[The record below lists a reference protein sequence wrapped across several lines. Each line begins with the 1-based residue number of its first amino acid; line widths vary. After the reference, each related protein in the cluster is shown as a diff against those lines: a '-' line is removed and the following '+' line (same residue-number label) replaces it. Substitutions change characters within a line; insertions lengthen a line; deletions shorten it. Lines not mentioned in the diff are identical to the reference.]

1 MTALMP
7 RLQCFLFAL
16 LILAFPTAQ
25 DSVGASQSLQKFRVG
40 VYENPP
46 KVYINNSGEAA
57 GIFPEILKIIADRE
71 KWELEFVSC
80 SWNEC
85 LERLESN
92 DLDIMPDIAY
102 SEERGKKFYFSQ
114 ESVFLN
120 WATIYTHKD
129 VAVNS
134 LFDLN
139 GRTIAAVKE
148 DIHTV
153 GKEGIEHLISKFELD
168 TEILPV
174 NSYHEA
180 LAMVEDGSVDGG
192 VVNRLFGALTEREY
206 EISKTPIVFNP
217 VHLKFAF
224 PQKQKYIG
232 ISRTIDKH
240 IRQFKA
246 DPGSL
251 FHKIIN
257 SYLSGVDFD
266 LSFFR
271 EVQSIPLTEDEKQW
285 LARHKVIRLGVDKG
299 YAPYSFR
306 NEGGDY
312 QGIAV
317 DIIHLVAKH
326 LGVKIDIVEGLDWP
340 QIIDYA
346 GQRKL
351 DAILT
356 TVETPERREFLNFTH
371 MYLPTPLVIMTKQ
384 DNQEIQG
391 PEGLTG
397 KKVALV
403 NGYYSAEI
411 ALQDHPDI
419 IPVMVQ
425 TPLDGLTA
433 VSSGLVDCY
442 IGVIGVCDYISRVNG
457 ITNLKIAARYD
468 MLMHGERIATRKDW
482 PELADILD
490 KALGAITEKKRLELH
505 QSWISALA
513 SLEGPAL
520 LQQKNALT
528 AEETAWV
535 KEHKEILLGVDPEFA
550 PFEFIDE
557 TGQYTGIVPEYLQIL
572 EKRIGLNFEVAPGL
586 SWKEAV
592 EQVRQGKID
601 MLPCVGKTSERQ
613 KFLLFSKP
621 YMYYQRVIIT
631 RTGTPFISSI
641 DDIKGMRVAV
651 QKETSHE
658 GYLMDN
664 TEVQP
669 TLYATLQETLKA
681 VSDGRADAMIG
692 NLSSSIFW
700 IRKENFTN
708 LKIAGPVSYASEE
721 LHFAVHENLPELVGI
736 VEKGLA
742 SLTSLQQKN
751 IREKWVNVEYEPGLD
766 PGRIFRYFL
775 IGFAL
780 IFMGFGLFLFWNY
793 RLKKEID
800 KRTGEVEKTNRQ
812 LLSEIQSREVA
823 EADRKDMQNQLFQ
836 AQKIES
842 IGTLAGG
849 IAHDFNNI
857 LSSIIG
863 YTEISLDYV
872 VKGSKLEKNMQEV
885 YKAGQRAK
893 DLVKQILTIA
903 RKSDEEIKPIPVKPI
918 IKEALKF
925 LRSSIPTTIEIQ
937 QNITSESSIMGNPT
951 QLHQIIMNLC
961 TNAAHA
967 MEESGG
973 LLKVD
978 LEDLRFEK
986 HETIQGQ
993 QIKSGD
999 YIKLRISDTGTGISP
1014 DVIGAIFDPYYTS
1027 KEPGEGTGLGLA
1039 LVHSIVE
1046 KYGGIIEVSS
1056 ELGQGS
1062 VFSIYLPTTKV
1073 NQTNQPYTKQDL
1085 PIGSERI
1092 LFIDDEAA
1100 IAKIGSQHL
1109 EKLGYSVT
1117 IMTSSKKALNL
1128 FQSNAY
1134 AFDLVLTDMTMP
1146 GLTGDKLAVELMKI
1160 RQDMPVIVCT
1170 GYSKKIS
1177 AQTAAKIGIKALV
1190 YKPLDRAELAKTVR
1204 KVLDDTQGSAHDKLS
1219 LHENSRP

>member
-1 MTALMP
+1 MP
-7 RLQCFLFAL
+7 TLILRLKFLLFAL
-16 LILAFPTAQ
+16 LILVLPATQ
-25 DSVGASQSLQKFRVG
+25 DSAGASQSLQKFRVG

-46 KVYINNSGEAA
+46 KVYTNSSGEAV
-57 GIFPEILKIIADRE
+57 GIFPEILKIIAERE
-71 KWELEFVSC
+71 KWELEFVLC

-92 DLDIMPDIAY
+92 DLDIMLDIAY
-102 SEERGKKFYFSQ
+102 SEERRKKFYFSQ

-120 WATIYTHKD
+120 WATIYTRKD
-129 VAVNS
+129 VEANS

-153 GKEGIEHLISKFELD
+153 GEGGIENLISKFELD
-168 TEILPV
+168 TKVLPV
-174 NSYHEA
+174 ESYHEA
-180 LAMVEDGSVDGG
+180 LAMVEDGRADAG
-192 VVNRLFGALTEREY
+192 VVNRLFGALTEGEY

-232 ISRTIDKH
+232 IARTIDQH

-271 EVQSIPLTEDEKQW
+271 EMQSIPLTEDERQW

-306 NEGGDY
+306 NKGGDY
-312 QGIAV
+312 QGIAI
-317 DIIHLVAKH
+317 DTIHLVAQY
-326 LGVKIDIVEGLDWP
+326 LDVEIDIVEGLKWP

-346 GQRKL
+346 RQGKL

-356 TVETPERREFLNFTH
+356 AVETPERTEFLNFTH
-371 MYLPTPLVIMTKQ
+371 IYLPTPLVIMTKQ
-384 DNQEIQG
+384 DYQEIQG
-391 PEGLTG
+391 PENLKG

-411 ALQDHPDI
+411 TLQNHPDI

-433 VSSGLVDCY
+433 VSTGLADCY
-442 IGVIGVCDYISRVNG
+442 VGVIGVCDYISKVNG

-482 PELADILD
+482 PEFAKILD
-490 KALGAITEKKRLELH
+490 KALGAITEKKRLKLH
-505 QSWISALA
+505 QSWISALVT
-513 SLEGPAL
+513 LEGPAL

-535 KEHKEILLGVDPEFA
+535 KEHPEILLGVDPEFA

-557 TGQYTGIVPEYLQIL
+557 AGHYTGIVPEYLHIL
-572 EKRIGLNFEVAPGL
+572 EQRIALNFKVAPGL

-592 EQVRQGKID
+592 EKTRQGEID
-601 MLPCVGKTSERQ
+601 MLPCVGKTSERE

-631 RTGTPFISSI
+631 RTGTPFISSL

-658 GYLMDN
+658 GYLKDN

-700 IRKENFTN
+700 IRKENLTN

-751 IREKWVNVEYEPGLD
+751 IREKWVNVEYAPGLD
-766 PGRIFRYFL
+766 PGKIFRYL
-775 IGFAL
+775 LQGLAL
-780 IFMGFGLFLFWNY
+780 IFVVIGLILFWNH
-793 RLKKEID
+793 RLKKEIS
-800 KRTGEVEKTNRQ
+800 KQTSKLETTNRQ
-812 LLSEIQSREVA
+812 LLSEIHTREMA
-823 EADRKDMQNQLFQ
+823 EAERKDMQNQLFQ

-863 YTEISLDYV
+863 FTEIALDDV
-872 VKGSKLEKNMQEV
+872 AKGSNVEDNLQEV

-903 RKSDEEIKPIPVKPI
+903 RKSDEEIKPILVKPI

-925 LRSSIPTTIEIQ
+925 IRSSIPTTIDIQ
-937 QNITSESSIMGNPT
+937 QNIPSESSIMGNPT

-978 LEDLRFEK
+978 LEDIRFEK
-986 HETIQGQ
+986 YEILQGQ
-993 QIKSGD
+993 HLKPGE
-999 YIKLRISDTGTGISP
+999 YIKLRISDTGTGIAP

-1039 LVHSIVE
+1039 LVHSIVK

-1056 ELGQGS
+1056 ELGRGS
-1062 VFSIYLPTTKV
+1062 VFSIYLPTTKM
-1073 NQTNQPYTKQDL
+1073 NQTNQPYTKEDL

-1117 IMTSSKKALNL
+1117 AMTSSKKALNL

-1146 GLTGDKLAVELMKI
+1146 GLTGDKLADELIKI
-1160 RQDMPVIVCT
+1160 RQDIPVIVCT
-1170 GYSKKIS
+1170 GYNKRIS
-1177 AQTAAKIGIKALV
+1177 VQTATKIGIKALV

-1204 KVLDDTQGSAHDKLS
+1204 KVLDEVKGESSA
-1219 LHENSRP
+1219 

>member
-1 MTALMP
+1 M
-7 RLQCFLFAL
+7 
-16 LILAFPTAQ
+16 
-25 DSVGASQSLQKFRVG
+25 
-40 VYENPP
+40 
-46 KVYINNSGEAA
+46 
-57 GIFPEILKIIADRE
+57 
-71 KWELEFVSC
+71 
-80 SWNEC
+80 
-85 LERLESN
+85 
-92 DLDIMPDIAY
+92 
-102 SEERGKKFYFSQ
+102 
-114 ESVFLN
+114 
-120 WATIYTHKD
+120 
-129 VAVNS
+129 
-134 LFDLN
+134 
-139 GRTIAAVKE
+139 
-148 DIHTV
+148 
-153 GKEGIEHLISKFELD
+153 
-168 TEILPV
+168 
-174 NSYHEA
+174 
-180 LAMVEDGSVDGG
+180 
-192 VVNRLFGALTEREY
+192 
-206 EISKTPIVFNP
+206 
-217 VHLKFAF
+217 
-224 PQKQKYIG
+224 
-232 ISRTIDKH
+232 
-240 IRQFKA
+240 
-246 DPGSL
+246 
-251 FHKIIN
+251 
-257 SYLSGVDFD
+257 
-266 LSFFR
+266 
-271 EVQSIPLTEDEKQW
+271 
-285 LARHKVIRLGVDKG
+285 
-299 YAPYSFR
+299 
-306 NEGGDY
+306 
-312 QGIAV
+312 
-317 DIIHLVAKH
+317 
-326 LGVKIDIVEGLDWP
+326 
-340 QIIDYA
+340 
-346 GQRKL
+346 
-351 DAILT
+351 
-356 TVETPERREFLNFTH
+356 
-371 MYLPTPLVIMTKQ
+371 
-384 DNQEIQG
+384 
-391 PEGLTG
+391 
-397 KKVALV
+397 

-411 ALQDHPDI
+411 TLQDHPDI
-419 IPVMVQ
+419 IPVMIQ

-433 VSSGLVDCY
+433 VSTGMADCY

-468 MLMHGERIATRKDW
+468 MLMYGERIATRKDW
-482 PELADILD
+482 PELANILD

-505 QSWISALA
+505 QSWISTLA

-535 KEHKEILLGVDPEFA
+535 KEHREILLGVDPEFA

-557 TGQYTGIVPEYLQIL
+557 TGQYKVIVPEYLHIL
-572 EKRIGLNFEVAPGL
+572 EKRIGLNFKVAPGL

-592 EQVRQGKID
+592 EQVRQGDID

-631 RTGTPFISSI
+631 RTGTPFISSL
-641 DDIKGMRVAV
+641 DDIKRMKVAV

-658 GYLMDN
+658 GYLRDN

-669 TLYATLQETLKA
+669 TLYSTLQETLKA
-681 VSDGRADAMIG
+681 VSEGSADAMVG

-721 LHFAVHENLPELVGI
+721 LHFAVHKNLPELVGI

-775 IGFAL
+775 QGLAF
-780 IFMGFGLFLFWNY
+780 IFVVMGLFLFWNY

-823 EADRKDMQNQLFQ
+823 EAERKDMQNQLFQ

-857 LSSIIG
+857 LSAIIG
-863 YTEISLDYV
+863 YTELSLDYV
-872 VKGSKLEKNMQEV
+872 VKGSKLEENLQEV

-918 IKEALKF
+918 IKEALNF

-937 QNITSESSIMGNPT
+937 QNITSESLIMGNPT

-973 LLKVD
+973 LLRVD
-978 LEDLRFEK
+978 LEDVRFEK

-993 QIKSGD
+993 QIKPGD

-1014 DVIGAIFDPYYTS
+1014 DVIGAIFDPYYTN
-1027 KEPGEGTGLGLA
+1027 KGPGEGTGLGLGLA
-1039 LVHSIVE
+1039 LVHGIVE
-1046 KYGGIIEVSS
+1046 KYDGIIKVSS

-1073 NQTNQPYTKQDL
+1073 NQTNPPYTKEDL

-1100 IAKIGSQHL
+1100 IANIGSQHL

-1134 AFDLVLTDMTMP
+1134 AFDLVFTDMTMP

-1160 RQDMPVIVCT
+1160 RQDTPVIVCT
-1170 GYSKKIS
+1170 GYSKRIS

-1190 YKPLDRAELAKTVR
+1190 FKPLDRAELAKTVR
-1204 KVLDDTQGSAHDKLS
+1204 KVLDEARQ
-1219 LHENSRP
+1219 

>member
-1 MTALMP
+1 MTALIT
-7 RLQCFLFAL
+7 RLQYFLFAL
-16 LILAFPTAQ
+16 LIVALPTAQ
-25 DSVGASQSLQKFRVG
+25 DSFGAPQSLHKFRVG
-40 VYENPP
+40 VYDNPP
-46 KVYINNSGEAA
+46 KVYINNAGEAV
-57 GIFPEILKIIADRE
+57 GIFPEILKTIAARE

-85 LERLESN
+85 LDRLESN
-92 DLDIMPDIAY
+92 DLDIMLDIAY
-102 SEERGKKFYFSQ
+102 SEKRGEKFYFSQ
-114 ESVFLN
+114 ESIFLN
-120 WATIYTHKD
+120 WATIYTRKD
-129 VAVNS
+129 FAANS

-139 GRTIAAVKE
+139 GRTIATVNG

-153 GKEGIEHLISKFELD
+153 GEEGIEHLISKFELD
-168 TEILPV
+168 TQILPV
-174 NSYHEA
+174 KSYHEV
-180 LAMVEDGSVDGG
+180 LAMVEDGRADGG
-192 VVNRLFGALTEREY
+192 VVNRLFGALTEGEY
-206 EISKTPIVFNP
+206 EINKTPIVFNP

-224 PQKQKYIG
+224 PKKQRYIG
-232 ISRTIDKH
+232 IARTIDKD

-246 DPGSL
+246 DPDSL

-266 LSFFR
+266 LTFFR
-271 EVQSIPLTEDEKQW
+271 EMQSIPLTEDERQW

-306 NEGGDY
+306 NEGGAY

-317 DIIHLVAKH
+317 DTINLVAQY
-326 LGVKIDIVEGLDWP
+326 LDVDIDIVEGLDWP

-346 GQRKL
+346 GQKKL

-356 TVETPERREFLNFTH
+356 AMETPERREFLNFTH

-384 DNQEIQG
+384 HNQEIQG
-391 PEGLTG
+391 PEDLKG

-411 ALQDHPDI
+411 TLQDHPDI

-433 VSSGLVDCY
+433 VSTGLADCY

-482 PELADILD
+482 PELAKILD
-490 KALGAITEKKRLELH
+490 KALSAITEKKRLELH

-535 KEHKEILLGVDPEFA
+535 KEHREILLGVDPEFA

-557 TGQYTGIVPEYLQIL
+557 TGQYTGIVPEYLHIL
-572 EKRIGLNFEVAPGL
+572 EQRIGLNFKVAPGL

-592 EQVRQGKID
+592 ERVRQGEID
-601 MLPCVGKTSERQ
+601 MLPCVGKTAERQ

-631 RTGTPFISSI
+631 RTDTPFISSL
-641 DDIKGMRVAV
+641 DDIKGMTVAV

-658 GYLMDN
+658 GYLQEN
-664 TEVQP
+664 TEVKP
-669 TLYATLQETLKA
+669 TLYSTLQETLKA
-681 VSDGRADAMIG
+681 VSDGRADAMVG

-700 IRKENFTN
+700 IRKENLTN

-721 LHFAVHENLPELVGI
+721 LHFAVYENLPELVGI

-751 IREKWVNVEYEPGLD
+751 IREKWVNVDYEPGLD

-775 IGFAL
+775 QGLAL
-780 IFMGFGLFLFWNY
+780 IFVVIGLFWFWNY
-793 RLKKEID
+793 RLKKVIG
-800 KRTGEVEKTNRQ
+800 KRTGELEKTNRQ
-812 LLSEIQSREVA
+812 LLTEIRSREVA
-823 EADRKDMQNQLFQ
+823 EAERQNMQDQLIQ

-842 IGTLAGG
+842 IETLAGG

-857 LSSIIG
+857 LSAIIG
-863 YTEISLDYV
+863 FTEIALDDV
-872 VKGSKLEKNMQEV
+872 EKGSNIENNLQEV

-903 RKSDEEIKPIPVKPI
+903 RKSNEEIKSIPVKPI

-937 QNITSESSIMGNPT
+937 PI
-951 QLHQIIMNLC
+951 
-961 TNAAHA
+961 
-967 MEESGG
+967 
-973 LLKVD
+973 
-978 LEDLRFEK
+978 
-986 HETIQGQ
+986 
-993 QIKSGD
+993 
-999 YIKLRISDTGTGISP
+999 RIN
-1014 DVIGAIFDPYYTS
+1014 
-1027 KEPGEGTGLGLA
+1027 
-1039 LVHSIVE
+1039 
-1046 KYGGIIEVSS
+1046 
-1056 ELGQGS
+1056 
-1062 VFSIYLPTTKV
+1062 TTR
-1073 NQTNQPYTKQDL
+1073 
-1085 PIGSERI
+1085 S
-1092 LFIDDEAA
+1092 
-1100 IAKIGSQHL
+1100 
-1109 EKLGYSVT
+1109 
-1117 IMTSSKKALNL
+1117 
-1128 FQSNAY
+1128 
-1134 AFDLVLTDMTMP
+1134 
-1146 GLTGDKLAVELMKI
+1146 
-1160 RQDMPVIVCT
+1160 
-1170 GYSKKIS
+1170 
-1177 AQTAAKIGIKALV
+1177 
-1190 YKPLDRAELAKTVR
+1190 
-1204 KVLDDTQGSAHDKLS
+1204 
-1219 LHENSRP
+1219 